1 MCHYYLKGDTM
12 PRKKVIK
19 LKDKMLTVCPTCKKP
34 ILKERMTEN
43 RIALINENVSDHNL
57 EELPLS

>member
-1 MCHYYLKGDTM
+1 M

-57 EELPLS
+57 EQLPLS